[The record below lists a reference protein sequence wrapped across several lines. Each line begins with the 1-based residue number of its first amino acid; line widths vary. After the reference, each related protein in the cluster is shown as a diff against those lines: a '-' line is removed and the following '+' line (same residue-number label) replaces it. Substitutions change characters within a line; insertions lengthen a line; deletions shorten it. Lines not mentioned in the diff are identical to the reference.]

1 MKLTKNSELLL
12 SFFIKKKCIKH
23 LNQTPKTDAIIKK
36 LYKSIYDAY
45 KYVKDLKGEIY
56 EKKEIIEIKDE
67 KDIPMS
73 KKFRAE
79 SIPNEVLTHIKK
91 HSKFTI
97 SYTFSLY
104 NKKIKVNFIEEN
116 SEINERIQLYTKYI
130 ETIAIWLCIDIK
142 NGEQECSKELDIF
155 LYMTSLKKQLP
166 KPNNMKNILGENN
179 VNTAFTSTCP
189 IASEII
195 IYRKEEWFKV
205 LIHESMH
212 NFALDFSD
220 MNMKVCHEKILDIFP
235 VDSEVNLYEAYT
247 EIWAEIMNALFC
259 SFFVLKDKIDVKEFL
274 DNSEFFLN
282 FERNYSFFQM
292 TKTLDYMGIK
302 YKDLYLKNS
311 VSDLVRKKLYRE
323 NSNVLSYYVIK
334 TIMLNAYPDFLKWC
348 ETNNG
353 PKSILQFKKT
363 ERNLA
368 SFCDFIEK
376 HYKTSSMLNGVKCA
390 EKYLGNYK
398 DINLEKRDTDKS
410 LDYLLNNMRMTIC
423 ELG

>member
-23 LNQTPKTDAIIKK
+23 MSQNTKTDAIIKK
-36 LYKSIYDAY
+36 LYKSIDNSY
-45 KYVKDLKGEIY
+45 KYVNGLKAEIY
-56 EKKEIIEIKDE
+56 EKEEIVEIKDD

-73 KKFRAE
+73 KNFREE

-91 HSKFTI
+91 YSKYVI

-104 NKKIKVNFIEEN
+104 ERKIKVIFIEEN
-116 SEINERIQLYTKYI
+116 SDINEKKGVYI
-130 ETIAIWLCIDIK
+130 EYLKSIAMWLCIAIK
-142 NGEQECSKELDIF
+142 NGAQECSKELDVFI
-155 LYMTSLKKQLP
+155 YMTSLKKKLP
-166 KPNNMKNILGENN
+166 NGAKDALGENN

-189 IASEII
+189 VVSEII

-205 LIHESMH
+205 LIHKSMH

-220 MNMKVCHEKILDIFP
+220 MNMRVCHEKILEIFP
-235 VDSEVNLYEAYT
+235 VNSKVNLYEAYT

-259 SFFVLKDKIDVKEFL
+259 SYFVLKGDKSDVKEFL
-274 DNSEFFLN
+274 ANSEFFLN

-292 TKTLDYMGIK
+292 VKALDYMGLK

-323 NSNVLSYYVIK
+323 KSNVLSYYIIK
-334 TIMLNAYPDFLKWC
+334 TIVLNVYPDFLMWC
-348 ETNNG
+348 DKNNG
-353 PKSILQFKKT
+353 PTSLLQFKKT

-376 HYKTSSMLNGVKCA
+376 HYKTRSMLNGVKCA
-390 EKYLGNYK
+390 EKYLSNYK
-398 DINLEKRDTDKS
+398 DVNLEKREIDKS
-410 LDYLLNNMRMTIC
+410 LDYLLNNMRMSIC

>member
-1 MKLTKNSELLL
+1 
-12 SFFIKKKCIKH
+12 
-23 LNQTPKTDAIIKK
+23 
-36 LYKSIYDAY
+36 
-45 KYVKDLKGEIY
+45 
-56 EKKEIIEIKDE
+56 
-67 KDIPMS
+67 
-73 KKFRAE
+73 
-79 SIPNEVLTHIKK
+79 
-91 HSKFTI
+91 
-97 SYTFSLY
+97 
-104 NKKIKVNFIEEN
+104 
-116 SEINERIQLYTKYI
+116 
-130 ETIAIWLCIDIK
+130 
-142 NGEQECSKELDIF
+142 
-155 LYMTSLKKQLP
+155 
-166 KPNNMKNILGENN
+166 
-179 VNTAFTSTCP
+179 
-189 IASEII
+189 
-195 IYRKEEWFKV
+195 
-205 LIHESMH
+205 MH

-353 PKSILQFKKT
+353 SKSLLQFKKT